1 MLRSMFTAISALKL
15 HQSFLDVVSDNL
27 ANANTPGFKASRV
40 LFQDQ
45 YAQILNAGSAPTATT
60 GGINPTQ
67 IGLGLQMGYVTPIFT
82 QGMLQSSGRNLD
94 LAIQGDGFF
103 MYNSPNGMHYSRE
116 GSLQIDANG
125 YMVNGGTGLRIQ
137 GWTLPSGTPG
147 PVPIN
152 TTPGDIHIELNK
164 TLAHATS
171 SVSLGGNLDS
181 KTLTDGTGTYEVT
194 FGAFDSL
201 GKSVPVTVQFTRT
214 TDSDTSWDWKVTGPS
229 SASGGGSIS
238 FDDKGQI
245 KTPSSFTDAIK
256 ITGSNGAA
264 ETTITPNM
272 SGLTMLSAAN
282 TVASTSQDGLA
293 AGTVSD
299 ILISPN
305 TGEIYLLYSNG
316 LRELSGQI
324 ALAKFT
330 NPSGLMREGHNLYQA
345 GLNSGT
351 PAVGAA
357 NEGGRGAMVSGYT
370 EGSNVDMAQEFTN
383 MILAERGFQ
392 ASSRVI
398 TTSDEIIQE
407 LVNLKR

>member
-1 MLRSMFTAISALKL
+1 MLRSMFTAISALQL

-45 YAQILNAGSAPTATT
+45 YAQILNAGSAPTATV

-67 IGLGLQMGYVTPIFT
+67 IGLGLQMGYVTPVFT
-82 QGMLQSSGRNLD
+82 QGMLQATSRNLD

-103 MYNSPNGMHYSRE
+103 MYNSANGMHYSRE
-116 GSLQIDANG
+116 GSLQIDG
-125 YMVNGGTGLRIQ
+125 TGFMVNGGTGLRIQ
-137 GWTLPSGTPG
+137 GWTLPSGSTG
-147 PVPIN
+147 PIQTN
-152 TTPGDIHIELNK
+152 TAPGDIHIQLNK
-164 TLAHATS
+164 TLARATS

-181 KTLTDGTGTYEVT
+181 QTATDGTGTYDVT

-201 GKSVPVTVQFTRT
+201 GNPISVKVQFTRT
-214 TDSDTSWDWKVTGPS
+214 SDLGWDWKVTGPA
-229 SASGGGSIS
+229 SATGSGAIT
-238 FDDKGQI
+238 FDDQGQI
-245 KTPSSFTDAIK
+245 KSPTSFADAIT
-256 ITGSNGAA
+256 IPGSNGASA
-264 ETTITPNM
+264 NKITPDM
-272 SGLTMLSAAN
+272 SGLTMLS
-282 TVASTSQDGLA
+282 STSSVAGTSQNGLA

-299 ILISPN
+299 ILIAPN
-305 TGEIYLLYSNG
+305 TGEVYLSYSNG
-316 LRELSGQI
+316 LRELAGQI
-324 ALAKFT
+324 ALAKFA

-351 PAVGAA
+351 PAIGAA
-357 NEGGRGAMVSGYT
+357 NEGGRGSMVSGYT